1 MICPNCHNEN
11 RYDALTCDFCM
22 AKLPMTTKRQK
33 EIKQRQKLEK
43 KNKLSKSITK
53 LLGLLLGLVVI
64 ILIIVVVYLIRK

>member
-33 EIKQRQKLEK
+33 EIKQRQKLQ
-43 KNKLSKSITK
+43 N
-53 LLGLLLGLVVI
+53 
-64 ILIIVVVYLIRK
+64 Y